1 MENLYKTQKVYNN
14 MACLI
19 DLHGP
24 EIIKMFCNT
33 SFIKKKK
40 KNQIPGIIGGFTVTN
55 SKVTL
60 FYICQ

>member
-40 KNQIPGIIGGFTVTN
+40 KLD
-55 SKVTL
+55 SWDYRR
-60 FYICQ
+60 FYCN